1 MATSGI
7 IQTSPVFYG
16 TYFKVN
22 WSRTAV
28 SEANNTSTI
37 KWTVYLV
44 TPGASWYSN
53 AVKINSLVIDGSTVC
68 SNKTYSNKAH
78 GTFELAT
85 GTKTISHNDDGT
97 KSFAMSFSGWLI
109 DEGNQTA
116 SDSFTLDQ
124 INRGKPTASLTITLD
139 NSASAAVTGWGVA
152 VKGVTKVSYSI
163 SGTPYDIQYSITGYQ
178 FQGNGQTINTQ
189 TGTTSALASSGT
201 LTFIGKVK
209 DSRNVWSEAV
219 TQTQNV
225 YNYNPPKITSASAF
239 RSNSSGTEIVSGEYV
254 TISCT
259 GTIGADSSVDG
270 NNLIATVAYDV
281 TDNDTG
287 ISVKTDTLTNGTPTT
302 ISLTADG
309 GFDLNKAY
317 LVTLTVTDTVGTSV
331 VRTILVPKAIVTFD
345 LQEGGLGAAF
355 GGNSTEERAVDFHE
369 WTALGR
375 VFGLGFARDFIAYGD
390 DFDDFKV
397 PGIYGVIS
405 NDDASGCYNIPSAKA
420 GTLRVW
426 TANGQDREVTD
437 TWHYIGQM
445 YIDITPNVWVRIG
458 HSEGTAGSY
467 TWGNWV
473 QVDATGGGG
482 GGGGS
487 ITVDAALSSTSEN
500 PVQNKA
506 IYSALSGKYTK
517 PSGGIPASD
526 LASGV
531 IPTVPTAY
539 TSTPAALGT
548 ASAGSSTS
556 WSRGD
561 HVHALPTA
569 ADIGAISAPS
579 SPSTGA
585 FLVFN
590 GSAWVAQTLSTW
602 QGGNY

>member
-68 SNKTYSNKAH
+68 SNQTYSNKSH
-78 GTFELAT
+78 CTFELAT

-116 SDSFTLDQ
+116 SGSFTLDQ
-124 INRGKPTASLTITLD
+124 INRGKPTASLSISLN
-139 NSASAAVTGWGVA
+139 NSASATVAGWGVA
-152 VKGVTKVSYSI
+152 VKGITKIDYTI
-163 SGTPYDIQYSITGYQ
+163 TGTPYDAQYAVTGYQ
-178 FQGNGQTINTQ
+178 FQGNGQTINTA
-189 TGTTSALASSGT
+189 TGTTAALASSGT

-209 DSRNVWSEAV
+209 DSRNVWSEAA

-225 YNYNPPKITSASAF
+225 YNYNPPKITAASAF

-259 GTIGADSSVDG
+259 GSIGADSSVNG
-270 NNLIATVAYDV
+270 NNSIATVAYEV

-287 ISVKTDTLTNGTPTT
+287 TSVKTGTLTNGTPSTLSIT
-302 ISLTADG
+302 G

-317 LVTLTVTDTVGTSV
+317 LVTFTVTDTVGSSV

-345 LQEGGLGAAF
+345 LKEGGLGVAF

-369 WTALGR
+369 WTAIGR

-390 DFDDFKV
+390 DFNDFKV

-405 NDDASGCYNIPSAKA
+405 NSDAGGIYNIPSAKA

-445 YIDITPNVWVRIG
+445 YIDITPNVWIRVGSSGATIG
-458 HSEGTAGSY
+458 TYSWT
-467 TWGNWV
+467 NWT

-487 ITVDAALSSTSEN
+487 ITVDSSLSSTSEN

-506 IYSALSGKYTK
+506 IYSALSGKYVK

-526 LASGV
+526 LAAGV

-556 WSRGD
+556 WARGD
-561 HVHALPTA
+561 HVHAMPSA
-569 ADIGAISAPS
+569 GDVGAIAAPS
-579 SPSTGA
+579 SPATGA
-585 FLVFN
+585 FLVWN
-590 GSAWVAQTLSTW
+590 GSAWTAQTLSTW